1 MKAADIRIHSIRPAS
16 GRTLVCVSLC
26 DGLGM
31 QPSQLNQRPNPTQA
45 LQANLW
51 DCEYQDQV
59 PPGGG
64 NA

>member
-1 MKAADIRIHSIRPAS
+1 VKAADIRIHSIRPAS
-16 GRTLVCVSLC
+16 GRTLVRVSLC

-31 QPSQLNQRPNPTQA
+31 QPLQLNQRPNPMQA

-64 NA
+64 SA